1 VVRFSAY
8 FLDTRT
14 EELFMDWKMLRAMAL
29 LTAVVLAACAS
40 KGGQPAKP
48 VYKLENQQAGT
59 TALAV
64 SADSRMLATGGWSGR
79 VVIRNLQDSRKL
91 GGFQAH
97 TGEIIGLEFLRDGI
111 LLSGGREGSV
121 KKWSLGG
128 RLLWESKLP
137 TGLSAMTLA
146 HGSGRMATAS
156 HDGEIILWDVSIG
169 EIVDRWTAHDSRIRA
184 VAYAGEADLLASSD
198 TDRTVKL
205 WDSSSGDLLWES
217 HIPTD
222 SRDLVFSGDGQW
234 LYGGGWFDL
243 FKWNV
248 ATGEL
253 QVIDTDHHGIINNLA
268 LIDSTGALA
277 SVSRQTDSAVL
288 IIDPKSGR
296 TLKNFGS
303 HGLCGERV
311 TVSPDEKYLISNS
324 DDYSIS
330 VWELGSAPQ

>member
-1 VVRFSAY
+1 
-8 FLDTRT
+8 
-14 EELFMDWKMLRAMAL
+14 MRAAAL

-40 KGGQPAKP
+40 PGGQPAKP
-48 VYKLENQQAGT
+48 LYKLENQQAGT

-64 SADSRMLATGGWSGR
+64 SADSRMLATGGWSGG
-79 VVIRNLQDSRKL
+79 VVIRNLQDSSKL

-97 TGEIIGLEFLRDGI
+97 TGEIIGLEFLRDGT

-121 KKWSLGG
+121 KKWKLDG
-128 RLLWESKLP
+128 RLLWERKLP
-137 TGLSAMTLA
+137 TGLSAMALSKLSSRMIT
-146 HGSGRMATAS
+146 GSK
-156 HDGEIILWDVSIG
+156 DGEIILWDVNIG
-169 EIVDRWTAHDSRIRA
+169 EIVDRWPAHDGRIRA
-184 VAYAGEADLLASSD
+184 VVYTGDAALLASSD

-205 WDSSSGDLLWES
+205 WDSANGELLWES
-217 HIPTD
+217 RIPTD
-222 SRDLVFSGDGQW
+222 SRDLVFSADAQW

-243 FKWNV
+243 FRWNV

-253 QVIDTDHHGIINNLA
+253 RVMDTDHHGIINNLA
-268 LIDSTGALA
+268 FIGSTGALA

-303 HGLCGERV
+303 HGLCGERI

-330 VWELGSAPQ
+330 VWELGLSPI

>member
-1 VVRFSAY
+1 
-8 FLDTRT
+8 
-14 EELFMDWKMLRAMAL
+14 MRAAAL

-40 KGGQPAKP
+40 PGGQPAKP

-79 VVIRNLQDSRKL
+79 VVIRNLQDSSKL

-97 TGEIIGLEFLRDGI
+97 TGEIIGLEFLRDGT

-121 KKWSLGG
+121 KKWTLDG
-128 RLLWESKLP
+128 RLLWERKLP
-137 TGLSAMTLA
+137 TGLSAMALNKLSSRMVT
-146 HGSGRMATAS
+146 GSK
-156 HDGEIILWDVSIG
+156 DGEMILWDVNIG
-169 EIVDRWTAHDSRIRA
+169 EIVDRWPAHDGRIRA
-184 VAYAGEADLLASSD
+184 VVYTGDAALLASSD

-205 WDSSSGDLLWES
+205 WDSANGELLWQS
-217 HIPTD
+217 RIPTD
-222 SRDLVFSGDGQW
+222 SRDLVFSADGQW

-243 FKWNV
+243 FRWNV
-248 ATGEL
+248 VSGEL
-253 QVIDTDHHGIINNLA
+253 QVIDTGHHGIINNLA
-268 LIDSTGALA
+268 FIGSTGVLA

-303 HGLCGERV
+303 HGLCGERI

-330 VWELGSAPQ
+330 VWELGQ

>member
-1 VVRFSAY
+1 
-8 FLDTRT
+8 
-14 EELFMDWKMLRAMAL
+14 MRAAVL
-29 LTAVVLAACAS
+29 LTIVGLAACAS
-40 KGGQPAKP
+40 PGGQPAKP
-48 VYKLENQQAGT
+48 LYKLENQQAGT

-79 VVIRNLQDSRKL
+79 VVIRNLQDSSKL

-97 TGEIIGLEFLRDGI
+97 TGEIIGLEFLRDGT

-121 KKWSLGG
+121 KKWTLDG
-128 RLLWESKLP
+128 RLLWERKLP
-137 TGLSAMTLA
+137 TGLSAMALNKLSSRMVT
-146 HGSGRMATAS
+146 GSK
-156 HDGEIILWDVSIG
+156 DGEMILWDVNIG
-169 EIVDRWTAHDSRIRA
+169 EIVDRWPAHDGRIRA
-184 VAYAGEADLLASSD
+184 VVYTGDAALLASSD

-205 WDSSSGDLLWES
+205 WDSANGELLWES
-217 HIPTD
+217 RIPTD
-222 SRDLVFSGDGQW
+222 SRDLVFSADGQW

-243 FKWNV
+243 FRWNV
-248 ATGEL
+248 VSGEL
-253 QVIDTDHHGIINNLA
+253 QVIDTGHHGIINNLA
-268 LIDSTGALA
+268 FIGSTGVLA

-303 HGLCGERV
+303 HGLCGERI

-330 VWELGSAPQ
+330 VWELGQ

>member
-1 VVRFSAY
+1 
-8 FLDTRT
+8 
-14 EELFMDWKMLRAMAL
+14 MDWKIMRAAAL

-40 KGGQPAKP
+40 PGGQPAKP
-48 VYKLENQQAGT
+48 LYKLENQQAGT

-97 TGEIIGLEFLRDGI
+97 TGEIIGLEFLRNGT

-121 KKWSLGG
+121 KKWTLDG
-128 RLLWESKLP
+128 RLLWERKLP
-137 TGLSAMTLA
+137 TGLSAMALNNLSSRMVT
-146 HGSGRMATAS
+146 GSK
-156 HDGEIILWDVSIG
+156 DGEIILWDVNIG
-169 EIVDRWTAHDSRIRA
+169 EIVDRWTAHDGRIRA
-184 VAYAGEADLLASSD
+184 VVYTGDAALLASSD

-205 WDSSSGDLLWES
+205 WDSANGELLWES
-217 HIPTD
+217 RIPTD
-222 SRDLVFSGDGQW
+222 SRDLVFSADAQW

-243 FKWNV
+243 FRWNV

-253 QVIDTDHHGIINNLA
+253 RVIDTDHHGIINNLA
-268 LIDSTGALA
+268 FIGSTGVLA

-303 HGLCGERV
+303 HGLCGERI

-330 VWELGSAPQ
+330 VWELGLAPQ

>member
-1 VVRFSAY
+1 
-8 FLDTRT
+8 
-14 EELFMDWKMLRAMAL
+14 MDWKIMRAAAL

-40 KGGQPAKP
+40 PGGQPAKP
-48 VYKLENQQAGT
+48 LYKLENQQAGT

-97 TGEIIGLEFLRDGI
+97 TGEIIGLGFLRDGT

-121 KKWSLGG
+121 KKWTLDG
-128 RLLWESKLP
+128 RLLWERKLP
-137 TGLSAMTLA
+137 TGLSAMALNKLSSRMVT
-146 HGSGRMATAS
+146 GSK
-156 HDGEIILWDVSIG
+156 DGEIILWDVNIG
-169 EIVDRWTAHDSRIRA
+169 EIVDRWPAHDGRIRA
-184 VAYAGEADLLASSD
+184 VVYTGDAALLASSD

-205 WDSSSGDLLWES
+205 WDSASGELLWES
-217 HIPTD
+217 RIPTD
-222 SRDLVFSGDGQW
+222 SRDLVFSADAQW

-243 FKWNV
+243 FRWNV

-253 QVIDTDHHGIINNLA
+253 RVIDTDHHGIINNLA
-268 LIDSTGALA
+268 FIGSTGVLA

-303 HGLCGERV
+303 HGLCGERI

-330 VWELGSAPQ
+330 VWELGLAPQ

>member
-1 VVRFSAY
+1 MHALASLIA
-8 FLDTRT
+8 
-14 EELFMDWKMLRAMAL
+14 AAL

-40 KGGQPAKP
+40 QGGQPAKP

-97 TGEIIGLEFLRDGI
+97 TGEIIGLEFLRNGT

-121 KKWSLGG
+121 KKWTLDG
-128 RLLWESKLP
+128 RLLWERKLP
-137 TGLSAMTLA
+137 TGLSAMALNNLSSRMVT
-146 HGSGRMATAS
+146 GSK
-156 HDGEIILWDVSIG
+156 DGEIILWDVNIG
-169 EIVDRWTAHDSRIRA
+169 EIVDRWTAHDGRIRA
-184 VAYAGEADLLASSD
+184 VVYTGDAALLASSD

-205 WDSSSGDLLWES
+205 WDSANGELLWES
-217 HIPTD
+217 RIPTD
-222 SRDLVFSGDGQW
+222 SRDLVFSADGQW

-243 FKWNV
+243 FRWNV
-248 ATGEL
+248 ASGEL

-268 LIDSTGALA
+268 FIGSTGVLA

-303 HGLCGERV
+303 HGLCGERI

-330 VWELGSAPQ
+330 VWELGQ

>member
-1 VVRFSAY
+1 
-8 FLDTRT
+8 
-14 EELFMDWKMLRAMAL
+14 MRAAAL

-40 KGGQPAKP
+40 PGGQPAKP

-79 VVIRNLQDSRKL
+79 VVIRNLQDSSKL

-97 TGEIIGLEFLRDGI
+97 TGEIIGLEFLRDGT

-121 KKWSLGG
+121 KKWTLDG
-128 RLLWESKLP
+128 RLLWERKLP
-137 TGLSAMTLA
+137 TGLSAMALNKLSSRMVT
-146 HGSGRMATAS
+146 GSK
-156 HDGEIILWDVSIG
+156 DGEMILWDVNIG
-169 EIVDRWTAHDSRIRA
+169 EIVDRWPAHDGRIRA
-184 VAYAGEADLLASSD
+184 VVYTGDAALLASSD

-205 WDSSSGDLLWES
+205 WDSANGELLWES
-217 HIPTD
+217 RIPTD
-222 SRDLVFSGDGQW
+222 SRDLVFSADGQW

-243 FKWNV
+243 FRWNV
-248 ATGEL
+248 VSGEL
-253 QVIDTDHHGIINNLA
+253 QVIDTGHHGIINNLA
-268 LIDSTGALA
+268 FIGSTGVLA

-303 HGLCGERV
+303 HGLCGERI

-330 VWELGSAPQ
+330 VWELGQ